1 MEQKFQSK
9 YLPFIYSSVY
19 IMGTTEQTVF
29 WNWESG
35 TALGVYTR
43 LLRSIQLI
51 QVQMPK
57 KKRLR
62 QL

>member
-1 MEQKFQSK
+1 
-9 YLPFIYSSVY
+9 
-19 IMGTTEQTVF
+19 MGTTEQTVF
-29 WNWESG
+29 WNWEPG